1 MYPEERKNN
10 FRMTEVN
17 FYRPVNL
24 LGSFAREGLTKVC
37 RNSPSLEKRLA
48 ITLYYLEDQSSMKM
62 TVNSFGIP
70 RCTVGRVVEESCTL
84 ISENIGPSF
93 IVFPSEKNDVLNETS
108 CFFQKFGF
116 PQVIWCVD
124 RNHIPGLQKMHTIIS
139 YISYTLNYK
148 AICNAYGKF
157 INFEIKWL
165 MTGKSTRCS
174 YIGTLKSIGTLHVR

>member
-1 MYPEERKNN
+1 
-10 FRMTEVN
+10 MTEVN

>member
-24 LGSFAREGLTKVC
+24 LRPFAREGLTKVC

-116 PQVIWCVD
+116 PQVI
-124 RNHIPGLQKMHTIIS
+124 
-139 YISYTLNYK
+139 
-148 AICNAYGKF
+148 
-157 INFEIKWL
+157 
-165 MTGKSTRCS
+165 
-174 YIGTLKSIGTLHVR
+174 